1 MAAESDRPL
10 RTSSTKRRI
19 RHEVVTKAS
28 LFIFS
33 NHDLYPINAIKKR
46 RFPSASYDS
55 NAVGELQNAVGE
67 LQNAVGELQNAVV
80 ELQNAVVELQNAVVE
95 LQAEHRIADRA
106 SNCRQS
112 IELQAEHRIAGR
124 ASNCK
129 QSIELQTEHRIAR
142 SDCVE
147 GQIWNAERPGF
158 YRIYKITKRS

>member
-67 LQNAVGELQNAVV
+67 LQNAVV

-112 IELQAEHRIAGR
+112 IELQAEHRIANR

-129 QSIELQTEHRIAR
+129 QSIELPEAIA
-142 SDCVE
+142 
-147 GQIWNAERPGF
+147 
-158 YRIYKITKRS
+158 